1 MKNWDEARNNGG
13 KRIFSLSKK
22 KNTKETSKTERR
34 RGGRKRTREL
44 KRSER
49 GEGVITKRINQK
61 TQFFKHANH
70 L

>member
-1 MKNWDEARNNGG
+1 MKLEIMGEKESFLFRKKKIQRKRQKLREGEG
-13 KRIFSLSKK
+13 ERKRI
-22 KNTKETSKTERR
+22 
-34 RGGRKRTREL
+34 REL
-44 KRSER
+44 KRSESER

>member
-34 RGGRKRTREL
+34 GRGKKENQ
-44 KRSER
+44 
-49 GEGVITKRINQK
+49 GVKK
-61 TQFFKHANH
+61 K
-70 L
+70 